1 MYCRRVV
8 RNFLGQGSFL
18 KISAKI
24 RIFSRLWNYMLTL
37 QWVLSRFCS
46 VTVIV
51 LIYNKISPYMHHHGW
66 RRTNICILTFLEASK
81 THFWCSLKVNIKN
94 RILCHE
100 HEGCEMGIPLSCR
113 QLVHGGPFFLKQI
126 SHSNTKYFITSIHAT
141 WTYSYKKRKAFLIL
155 MTLWTAA
162 FVNTTPT

>member
-81 THFWCSLKVNIKN
+81 THFWCSLKVNKKPN
-94 RILCHE
+94 TVSWTWRLWD
-100 HEGCEMGIPLSCR
+100 GDSA
-113 QLVHGGPFFLKQI
+113 QLPPTCTWRTLFSKTNVTF
-126 SHSNTKYFITSIHAT
+126 KYKIF
-141 WTYSYKKRKAFLIL
+141 Y
-155 MTLWTAA
+155 
-162 FVNTTPT
+162 N